1 MMINNFFDINDLS
14 KSLLE
19 DIIFDK
25 VQDSNLNNKNIGC
38 LYEKPSTRTRLSFTT
53 GINQLG
59 GKSIDIRFDEL
70 NFQDKKVLKIRLKH
84 LVVT

>member
-25 VQDSNLNNKNIGC
+25 VQDSIK
-38 LYEKPSTRTRLSFTT
+38 
-53 GINQLG
+53 
-59 GKSIDIRFDEL
+59 
-70 NFQDKKVLKIRLKH
+70 
-84 LVVT
+84 